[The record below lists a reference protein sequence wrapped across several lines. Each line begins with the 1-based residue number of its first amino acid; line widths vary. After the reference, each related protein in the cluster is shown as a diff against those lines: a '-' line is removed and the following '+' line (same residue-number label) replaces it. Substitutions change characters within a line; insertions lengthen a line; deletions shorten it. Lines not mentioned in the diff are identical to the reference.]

1 MFNHMEEDM
10 DINCGEVLDE
20 DLSIEEMGERIF
32 EKIIKTASGELTKSE
47 ELGMGDNE
55 FVPWQIGATM

>member
-20 DLSIEEMGERIF
+20 DLSIEEMGTDF
-32 EKIIKTASGELTKSE
+32 
-47 ELGMGDNE
+47 
-55 FVPWQIGATM
+55 

>member
-1 MFNHMEEDM
+1 M

>member
-1 MFNHMEEDM
+1 MKIFP
-10 DINCGEVLDE
+10 LKRW
-20 DLSIEEMGERIF
+20 ERIF